1 MEGDNCFAY
10 IAANAALELV
20 VNNVMSFAYTT
31 VLRYQ
36 EAGLA
41 DPFCA
46 GYAAKTAPQMIAT
59 EKVVCEKGRTVHV
72 GASRHSILGTG
83 ELIGKNVVLQ
93 PLQPHGGVYEGQI
106 SPIFSKLTAEEVL
119 LRFAPPELRP
129 DEIRLQQYL
138 WKLRMRNASAFALR
152 VGVKG
157 DGKPRALIS
166 RADLATAGFI
176 FARVSGF
183 PCPCLQVGPI
193 FVDHADVFVH
203 TETWLLLLEHAF
215 TCGVERV
222 EILIESTASGL
233 CLQLLRLGFSF
244 ECNLRQWFVSEDLFK
259 DVVCYAVTAGE
270 EEHVAA
276 MLSRRLQALS
286 KDEQDRC
293 IFPPLSEA
301 LELKVAFQRPAIGV
315 EFTETP
321 PIFAKRIHPV
331 KGLGLPASL
340 TEIVN
345 EGTGPFLAAV
355 NDAAA
360 DGLTRKELLA
370 LLRALPRP
378 VVITFRVRAARP
390 KDLLVHGE
398 AGYKAVLGARA
409 SLLSEVFK
417 RDHPSWYQKTPAGFS
432 ERSILDTD

>member
-138 WKLRMRNASAFALR
+138 
-152 VGVKG
+152 
-157 DGKPRALIS
+157 
-166 RADLATAGFI
+166 
-176 FARVSGF
+176 
-183 PCPCLQVGPI
+183 C
-193 FVDHADVFVH
+193 
-203 TETWLLLLEHAF
+203 
-215 TCGVERV
+215 
-222 EILIESTASGL
+222 
-233 CLQLLRLGFSF
+233 
-244 ECNLRQWFVSEDLFK
+244 
-259 DVVCYAVTAGE
+259 
-270 EEHVAA
+270 
-276 MLSRRLQALS
+276 
-286 KDEQDRC
+286 
-293 IFPPLSEA
+293 
-301 LELKVAFQRPAIGV
+301 
-315 EFTETP
+315 
-321 PIFAKRIHPV
+321 
-331 KGLGLPASL
+331 
-340 TEIVN
+340 
-345 EGTGPFLAAV
+345 
-355 NDAAA
+355 
-360 DGLTRKELLA
+360 
-370 LLRALPRP
+370 
-378 VVITFRVRAARP
+378 
-390 KDLLVHGE
+390 
-398 AGYKAVLGARA
+398 
-409 SLLSEVFK
+409 
-417 RDHPSWYQKTPAGFS
+417 
-432 ERSILDTD
+432 